1 MKRFRFVCLSIMLVV
16 IFGCY
21 HHVEGR
27 VGYKRF
33 PPITGKV
40 VDGTTGHPI
49 EGALVVA
56 QWTKEHGFGL
66 TYHELCLIT
75 ETLTDK
81 EGVFSITKTP
91 NDLFVEPPE
100 MIIYKEG
107 YIPWRNDMIFP
118 GGSSKLAK
126 QHEWNDKV
134 TYKLDM
140 FTYKYTYGQ
149 LYQYLDHGVIGLGYA
164 PIFHKILNE
173 ISGRYIDEAEALKS
187 KQPNSK

>member
-1 MKRFRFVCLSIMLVV
+1 MKICRSVYLLLMIVV

-21 HHVEGR
+21 QHVEGR
-27 VGYKRF
+27 GIFKAY

-40 VDGTTGHPI
+40 VDGVTGQPL

-56 QWTKEHGFGL
+56 QWTKKHGFGL
-66 TYHELCLIT
+66 TYHDLNLIT

-81 EGVFSITKTP
+81 EGVFAITKTP
-91 NDLFVEPPE
+91 NDSFVEAPE

-126 QHEWNDKV
+126 QHEWNNNV
-134 TYKLDM
+134 TYKLDV
-140 FTYKYTYGQ
+140 FTNKYAYGQ
-149 LYQYLDHGVIGLGYA
+149 LYEFMDYGIIGSGGRDT
-164 PIFHKILNE
+164 PIFNELHQKLSVQRSAEIRRNKLN
-173 ISGRYIDEAEALKS
+173 S
-187 KQPNSK
+187 N

>member
-1 MKRFRFVCLSIMLVV
+1 MKICRSVYLLLMIVV

-21 HHVEGR
+21 QHVEGR
-27 VGYKRF
+27 GIFKAY

-40 VDGTTGHPI
+40 VDGVTGQPL

-56 QWTKEHGFGL
+56 QWTKKHGFGL
-66 TYHELCLIT
+66 TYHDLNLIT

-81 EGVFSITKTP
+81 EGVFAITKTP
-91 NDLFVEPPE
+91 NDSFVEAPE

-126 QHEWNDKV
+126 QHEWNNNV
-134 TYKLDM
+134 IYKMDI
-140 FTYKYTYGQ
+140 FTNKYTARQ
-149 LYQYLDHGVIGLGYA
+149 LWDFLDGGIIGRGGSEV
-164 PIFHKILNE
+164 PIFTDLIHKIPME
-173 ISGRYIDEAEALKS
+173 
-187 KQPNSK
+187 